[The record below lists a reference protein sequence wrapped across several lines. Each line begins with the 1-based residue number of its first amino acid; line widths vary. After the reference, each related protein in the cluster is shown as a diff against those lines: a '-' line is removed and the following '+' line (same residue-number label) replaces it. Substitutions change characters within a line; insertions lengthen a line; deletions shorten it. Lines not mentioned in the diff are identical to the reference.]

1 MRKNGGSLV
10 EVPLANGQAGDQG
23 RPATDDG
30 VTVGVVDSA
39 GVEEVGDALVE
50 VGQRNEADDH
60 DDEGEGEGDQ
70 NTLLTTGEL
79 DLLVDL
85 GSSLAVSFFGVL
97 ELLHRQDGRTL
108 VSLDLLGIAHHED
121 DGHSGS
127 DNPQDGTEA
136 DDDGLVDLNANA
148 GQSVDGSADGERVNR
163 GARAAAA
170 SAEQDGSGADHR
182 VEASGHHGSGEQ
194 GVEGNGLLAHT
205 ISGTTEEKMNIST
218 GMSIISLP
226 LSFCTRTAMPLSRA
240 PVSVIMPRKPPRS

>member
-1 MRKNGGSLV
+1 MSAAPVMKVLTICFSDRPPMIPIRTAMRKNGGSLV

-163 GARAAAA
+163 GAQQPQPAPSRTVAAPTIGSKPAAIMVAA
-170 SAEQDGSGADHR
+170 S
-182 VEASGHHGSGEQ
+182 
-194 GVEGNGLLAHT
+194 
-205 ISGTTEEKMNIST
+205 
-218 GMSIISLP
+218 
-226 LSFCTRTAMPLSRA
+226 RA
-240 PVSVIMPRKPPRS
+240 